1 LHFHADMKTNVSLSN
16 DMLVAV
22 DRLAERLDITRND
35 LVRKALERYLE
46 QEGARATVLA
56 AIGKSANSD
65 DEDW

>member
-1 LHFHADMKTNVSLSN
+1 MKHNVALSN

-22 DRLAERLDITRND
+22 DRLAERLGIARND

-46 QEGARATVLA
+46 QEGPRAPVLA
-56 AIGKSANSD
+56 FASNGSD

>member
-1 LHFHADMKTNVSLSN
+1 MKTNVALSN

-22 DRLAERLDITRND
+22 DRLAERLGIPRND

-46 QEGARATVLA
+46 QEGARAPLLA
-56 AIGKSANSD
+56 FAGNGSD